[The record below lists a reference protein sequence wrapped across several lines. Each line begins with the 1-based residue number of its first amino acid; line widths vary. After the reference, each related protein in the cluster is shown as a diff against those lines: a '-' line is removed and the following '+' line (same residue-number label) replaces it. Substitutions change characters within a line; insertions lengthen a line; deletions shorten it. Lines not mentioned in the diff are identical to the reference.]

1 LECCCNGGELGVGLL
16 VDLGV
21 AVMEDGAFEL
31 LMMIRLNLRKGTQ
44 LWQIKRDAGWIFRI
58 RAIYRSPVIA
68 TVWVN

>member
-1 LECCCNGGELGVGLL
+1 
-16 VDLGV
+16 
-21 AVMEDGAFEL
+21 MEDGAFEL